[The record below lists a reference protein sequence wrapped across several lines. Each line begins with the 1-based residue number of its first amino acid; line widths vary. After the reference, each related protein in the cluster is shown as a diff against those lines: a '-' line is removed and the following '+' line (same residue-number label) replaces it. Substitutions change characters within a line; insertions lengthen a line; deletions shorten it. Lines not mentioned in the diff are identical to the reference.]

1 MGWPLEG
8 WSSSN
13 RDEEAVSGE
22 GLKTM
27 VLWLSSWTPCISH
40 AVLTL
45 GNKPELTQ
53 EKGSREAQFSN
64 TEGDCGAEW
73 NSANL
78 AQLTSVLV
86 SYCYITGFRHGSVV
100 KNLPA
105 NARDTGSIVGL
116 GRSPGEGN
124 GNPLQYSCLGN
135 PMERGA
141 WWATVS
147 GAAESDTTERLST
160 KQPYT
165 FMFC

>member
-1 MGWPLEG
+1 M
-8 WSSSN
+8 
-13 RDEEAVSGE
+13 SGE

-27 VLWLSSWTPCISH
+27 VLWLSSWTPCISR

-124 GNPLQYSCLGN
+124 GTHSSVLAWRIPWREEPGGLQSVG
-135 PMERGA
+135 PQSR
-141 WWATVS
+141 T
-147 GAAESDTTERLST
+147 RLSD
-160 KQPYT
+160 
-165 FMFC
+165 